1 VDAHTKDNRDKR
13 KALQERRN
21 GLSKQ
26 MEFLGQ
32 TIQEGNSKV
41 NNLYAGIETNLALAK
56 HAETWEWKE
65 VNPIRGVSRM
75 PTFEEVWDDI
85 QRRLPIGIEIPNWS
99 YDGRTRGT
107 TRIDEKYYY
116 EIWVSGKSTTKSR
129 EVKRDDF
136 KKLYEI
142 WDRYKHGQIRRD
154 EISDLSRNSTYIF
167 TILHWRETDQ
177 ETPE

>member
-85 QRRLPIGIEIPNWS
+85 QRRLPIGI
-99 YDGRTRGT
+99 DM
-107 TRIDEKYYY
+107 
-116 EIWVSGKSTTKSR
+116 
-129 EVKRDDF
+129 
-136 KKLYEI
+136 
-142 WDRYKHGQIRRD
+142 RYQIGAMTVA
-154 EISDLSRNSTYIF
+154 SLSRWCSPRRF
-167 TILHWRETDQ
+167 PPPWSVEETDACFIVKDRASMSLA
-177 ETPE
+177 

>member
-1 VDAHTKDNRDKR
+1 
-13 KALQERRN
+13 
-21 GLSKQ
+21 
-26 MEFLGQ
+26 
-32 TIQEGNSKV
+32 
-41 NNLYAGIETNLALAK
+41 
-56 HAETWEWKE
+56 
-65 VNPIRGVSRM
+65 M

-99 YDGRTRGT
+99 DDGRTRGT